1 MKTLSIDIETYSDI
15 PLQKSGVY
23 RYCES
28 PNFEILLFG
37 YSADSGPVQVVDLA
51 CGEKIPADVLDAL
64 TDDAVTKWAFNAS
77 FERVCLSRYLRDL
90 GISLDSFHDKHPL
103 SQEVARFLNPESWR
117 CSMVWA
123 ATMGLPLSLE
133 GVGAVLGL
141 EKQKLTEGKEL
152 IKFFCQPCA
161 PTKTNGQRTRNRPFH
176 APDKWDAFK
185 RYNLRDVETEMGI
198 QKRLAKFPVPDQVW
212 EEYHIDQEINDR
224 GVRLDMELVHAAIDM
239 DTRSRQ
245 ELTTAM
251 KRMTSLENPNSV
263 QQMKQWLSGNGMET
277 ESLDKKAVAELLKD
291 APAELREVLSLRQ
304 QLAKSSVR
312 KYQAM
317 ENTVCSDSRARGM
330 FQFFGAARTGRFSGR
345 NIQLQNL
352 PQNHLPDLAEA
363 RALVRAGDFDAVK
376 LLYEDVPDT
385 LSQLIRTAFI
395 PKDGAQF
402 LVADFSAIEARV
414 IAWYAG
420 ETWRQKVFEKGGDIY
435 CASASQMF
443 KVPVEK
449 HGINGHLR
457 QKGKIAELAL
467 GYGGSVGALK
477 AMGAIEMGL
486 TEDELPP
493 LVDAWRQ
500 SNPRIVEFWWAV
512 DRAVMEAV
520 RYKHTTSS
528 YGLTFSCRSGMLF
541 ITLPSG
547 RSLAYVKPKIGTN
560 KFGGECITYEGV
572 GATKKWERLDSYG
585 PKFVENIV
593 QATARDILCYAMRT
607 LRCCSIVMHIH
618 DELVIEADPSMSLD
632 AVCEQMG
639 RTPPWATGL
648 LLRADGYATPF
659 YKKD

>member
-1 MKTLSIDIETYSDI
+1 MKTLSIDIETYSDV

-77 FERVCLSRYLRDL
+77 FERVCLSRYLRNL
-90 GISLDSFHDKHPL
+90 GISLDPFHDKHPL

-224 GVRLDMELVHAAIDM
+224 GVRLDMELVRAAIDM

-263 QQMKQWLSGNGMET
+263 QQMKQWLSANGMET

-363 RALVRAGDFDAVK
+363 RALVRAGDFAAVK

-547 RSLAYVKPKIGTN
+547 RNLAYVKPKIGTN

-639 RTPPWATGL
+639 RTPPWATSL